1 MLEDSINNIINAL
14 YSDPVYL
21 VIAIILSALILY
33 SLVKKLVKLMLYL
46 VAILI
51 IYIGYLYFTGQELPK
66 NINEIIDQGSKIGSE
81 IIDKSTVIIEEKIE
95 KVINNK
101 KGK

>member
-46 VAILI
+46 IAVLI
-51 IYIGYLYFTGQELPK
+51 IYLGYLYFTGQELPK
-66 NINEIIDQGSKIGSE
+66 NINEIIDPVSGALEGV
-81 IIDKSTVIIEEKIE
+81 TTIIEEQIE
-95 KVINNK
+95 KVINDE

>member
-1 MLEDSINNIINAL
+1 MLEDSINIIINAL

-51 IYIGYLYFTGQELPK
+51 IYLGYLYFTGQELPK

>member
-1 MLEDSINNIINAL
+1 MLEDSINNIITAL

-21 VIAIILSALILY
+21 IIGVILSALILY

-46 VAILI
+46 SAILI
-51 IYIGYLYFTGQELPK
+51 IYLGYLYFTGQELPK
-66 NINEIIDQGSKIGSE
+66 DFNEIKEKIEEGIEQGTE
-81 IIDKSTVIIEEKIE
+81 IIEEQID
-95 KVINNK
+95 KVVKDK

>member
-1 MLEDSINNIINAL
+1 MLEDSINNIITAL

-21 VIAIILSALILY
+21 IIGVILAALILY

-46 VAILI
+46 SAILI
-51 IYIGYLYFTGQELPK
+51 IYLGYLYFTGQELPK
-66 NINEIIDQGSKIGSE
+66 DFNEIKEKIEEGIEHVTEQGTE
-81 IIDKSTVIIEEKIE
+81 IIDKVVKD
-95 KVINNK
+95 K

>member
-46 VAILI
+46 IAILVV
-51 IYIGYLYFTGQELPK
+51 YLGYLYFTGQELPK
-66 NINEIIDQGSKIGSE
+66 NINEIIDQGSGALE
-81 IIDKSTVIIEEKIE
+81 GVTTIIEDQIE
-95 KVINNK
+95 KVINDE

>member
-1 MLEDSINNIINAL
+1 MLEDSINNIITAL

-21 VIAIILSALILY
+21 IIGVILAALILY

-46 VAILI
+46 SAILI
-51 IYIGYLYFTGQELPK
+51 IYLGYLYFTGQELPK
-66 NINEIIDQGSKIGSE
+66 DFNEIKEKIEEGIEQGTE
-81 IIDKSTVIIEEKIE
+81 IIEEQID
-95 KVINNK
+95 KVVKDK

>member
-46 VAILI
+46 IAILI
-51 IYIGYLYFTGQELPK
+51 IYLGYLYFTGQELPK
-66 NINEIIDQGSKIGSE
+66 NINEIIDQGSGALE
-81 IIDKSTVIIEEKIE
+81 GVTTIIEDQIE
-95 KVINNK
+95 KVINDE

>member
-46 VAILI
+46 IAILV
-51 IYIGYLYFTGQELPK
+51 IYLGYLYFTGQELPK
-66 NINEIIDQGSKIGSE
+66 NINEIIDQGSGALE
-81 IIDKSTVIIEEKIE
+81 GVTTIIEDQIE
-95 KVINNK
+95 KVINDE

>member
-51 IYIGYLYFTGQELPK
+51 IYLGYLYFTGQELPK

>member
-1 MLEDSINNIINAL
+1 MLEYVMTVLNNITLAL
-14 YSDPVYL
+14 SSDPIYL

-46 VAILI
+46 LAIFI
-51 IYIGYLYFTGQELPK
+51 IYLGYLYFTGQDYPTNVNDIIEQGA
-66 NINEIIDQGSKIGSE
+66 EIIEQGAEVIE
-81 IIDKSTVIIEEKIE
+81 EQIDKVVKEQ
-95 KVINNK
+95 

>member
-51 IYIGYLYFTGQELPK
+51 IYLGYLYFTGQELPK
-66 NINEIIDQGSKIGSE
+66 DINEIIDQGSG
-81 IIDKSTVIIEEKIE
+81 IIEKGTVIIEEQIE
-95 KVINNK
+95 KVMDDK

>member
-1 MLEDSINNIINAL
+1 MLEDSVNNIITAL

-21 VIAIILSALILY
+21 IIGVILAALILY

-46 VAILI
+46 SAILI
-51 IYIGYLYFTGQELPK
+51 IYLGYLYFTGQELPK
-66 NINEIIDQGSKIGSE
+66 DFNEIKEKIEEGIEQGTE
-81 IIDKSTVIIEEKIE
+81 IIEEQID
-95 KVINNK
+95 KVVKDK

>member
-14 YSDPVYL
+14 YSDPIYL

-51 IYIGYLYFTGQELPK
+51 IYLGYLYFTGQELPK
-66 NINEIIDQGSKIGSE
+66 DINEIIE
-81 IIDKSTVIIEEKIE
+81 KSTVIIEEQIE
-95 KVINNK
+95 KVMDDK

>member
-1 MLEDSINNIINAL
+1 MNTMLEDSINNIITAL

-21 VIAIILSALILY
+21 IIGVILAALILY

-46 VAILI
+46 SAILI
-51 IYIGYLYFTGQELPK
+51 IYLGYLYFTGQELPK
-66 NINEIIDQGSKIGSE
+66 DFNEIKEKIEEGIEQGTE
-81 IIDKSTVIIEEKIE
+81 IIEEQID
-95 KVINNK
+95 KVVKDK